1 VDKVFLVELGG
12 APGRY
17 CELELPAS
25 DYELLDAMDLLGLKP
40 EEQPRWEVLEHHGF
54 EYLQPYLYPP
64 CTLYEANA
72 LARELSAMTP
82 DRQTAFEGLFRM
94 ALAEKSG
101 PYSSM
106 DLIRYAKSVDSCQVV
121 NKVWTDKELG
131 KFCVD
136 NGFIP
141 ETENLPEILFEILDY
156 DGIGRK
162 RRMEENGV
170 FTKYGYVVRTEPLYD
185 GPIPNPTVPRTP
197 DYVFQLSVWDYF
209 AEEQERKVVKLDL
222 PATEEQLHRALVD
235 GGIASWEEAVLEV
248 EDSAIPGVLENMDSL
263 YIDQMNELAT
273 EVKQIMEDGKLMLY
287 KALLTEI
294 DCDSISRATK
304 LAGQLDDFI
313 LSPDIADPKDL
324 AKTELRFL
332 LSAPDAEL
340 VIQHVDLYR
349 YGEALLEKRHSQ
361 LTGYGL
367 LERRDGQPIQ
377 TSGVRNNDQTFHYE
391 RTKPLSQGMIMK

>member
-1 VDKVFLVELGG
+1 MDKVFLVELGG

-25 DYELLDAMDLLGLKP
+25 DYELLDALDLLGLKP

-101 PYSSM
+101 PYSSV

-131 KFCVD
+131 KFYVD

-141 ETENLPEILFEILDY
+141 ETENLPEVLFEILDY

-185 GPIPNPTVPRTP
+185 GPIPNPTVPRTLP
-197 DYVFQLSVWDYF
+197 LCTRAEKPPKKFTPTSLAALSRV
-209 AEEQERKVVKLDL
+209 
-222 PATEEQLHRALVD
+222 T
-235 GGIASWEEAVLEV
+235 
-248 EDSAIPGVLENMDSL
+248 
-263 YIDQMNELAT
+263 
-273 EVKQIMEDGKLMLY
+273 
-287 KALLTEI
+287 
-294 DCDSISRATK
+294 
-304 LAGQLDDFI
+304 
-313 LSPDIADPKDL
+313 
-324 AKTELRFL
+324 AKGT
-332 LSAPDAEL
+332 
-340 VIQHVDLYR
+340 
-349 YGEALLEKRHSQ
+349 
-361 LTGYGL
+361 
-367 LERRDGQPIQ
+367 
-377 TSGVRNNDQTFHYE
+377 
-391 RTKPLSQGMIMK
+391 